1 MYKKKL
7 PSKREA
13 NVLKVVVVVLFDYN
27 RDGTSNHY
35 ANFSNFKLREHHV
48 LAFYFLLLFF

>member
-7 PSKREA
+7 PCQREA

-27 RDGTSNHY
+27 LDTAGKSLRKLFH
-35 ANFSNFKLREHHV
+35 FS
-48 LAFYFLLLFF
+48 